1 MILSTAVLFVLRKLD
16 FIKFSDDS
24 PNGKA
29 AVKHFVPFRI
39 LRQISPLSIA
49 YLFYMVLPTL
59 MGWAAHDFYIG
70 LSFPIPL
77 EATCNYQ
84 KLLFFY
90 LRAWFIG

>member
-49 YLFYMVLPTL
+49 YLFYMRIFHLHFDGIL
-59 MGWAAHDFYIG
+59 CRGRWWAWR
-70 LSFPIPL
+70 
-77 EATCNYQ
+77 Q
-84 KLLFFY
+84 
-90 LRAWFIG
+90 